1 MLRNNPS
8 LFVDSDAF
16 REIFV
21 SMSEGIIIVDEVG
34 RIVIANPVSEQIFGY
49 EADGLTGVNL
59 EELLPARYRSR
70 HVNFREGFNRN
81 PEPRRMGFGRDLKA
95 LRKDGSEFPVEISL
109 SFTRVKGQ
117 LLVMAFISDISQ
129 RKKAEEA
136 LKRSEEQLLVYAA
149 ELERKVE
156 ARTHALNVTISR
168 LEKEVRERKKAEE
181 EVRKAFERERE
192 VNDLKSKFVSIASHE
207 FRTPLSA
214 VLSSASLINQYKEK
228 GELEKVTKH
237 VARIKSSV
245 IHLTAILIDFLS
257 LGKLEE
263 GKIEVNNEIIRVNEF
278 LNEVREELLETLRAD
293 QEIIIKETPGAL
305 EIKSDVRI
313 LRNILFNLISN
324 ASKYSSPGKIIYVE
338 ARLEKDQVAFDIRD
352 EGIGIP
358 EQDFKHMFDRFFR
371 ASNAGDTQGTGLG
384 LNIVKRYVELL
395 HGSVTFSSVYGEG
408 STFTVRLPIN
418 NSL

>member
-1 MLRNNPS
+1 MLRNQS
-8 LFVDSDAF
+8 LLFVDSDAF
-16 REIFV
+16 KEIFE
-21 SMSEGIIIVDEVG
+21 SMSEGIIIVDENG
-34 RIVIANPVSEQIFGY
+34 KIVIANPVSEQIFGY
-49 EADGLTGVNL
+49 EANGLTGVEL
-59 EELLPARYRSR
+59 ENLLPARYRPR
-70 HVNFREGFNRN
+70 HINFREGFNRN

-156 ARTHALNVTISR
+156 ARTHALNDTISR
-168 LEKEVRERKKAEE
+168 LEEEIRERKKAEE

-228 GELEKVTKH
+228 GELEKVGKH
-237 VARIKSSV
+237 VTRIKSSV
-245 IHLTAILIDFLS
+245 NHLTSILNDFLS

-263 GKIEVNNEIIRVNEF
+263 GKIEVNKEVIQVDEF
-278 LNEVREELLETLRAD
+278 LNEVREELLQTLRTGQD
-293 QEIIIKETPGAL
+293 IIIKNLSSQL

-324 ASKYSSPGKIIYVE
+324 ASKYSATDKKIYVE
-338 ARLEKDQVAFDIRD
+338 VGRREHRVVFDIRD

-395 HGSVTFSSVYGEG
+395 EGSVTFSSRYGEG
-408 STFTVRLPIN
+408 STFSVSLPIK
-418 NSL
+418 

>member
-1 MLRNNPS
+1 
-8 LFVDSDAF
+8 
-16 REIFV
+16 
-21 SMSEGIIIVDEVG
+21 MSEGIIIVDENG
-34 RIVIANPVSEQIFGY
+34 KIVIANPVSEQIFGY
-49 EADGLTGVNL
+49 ETDELTGVEL
-59 EELLPARYRSR
+59 ENLLPARYRSR
-70 HVNFREGFNRN
+70 HINFREGFNRN

-109 SFTRVKGQ
+109 SFTKVKGQ

-156 ARTHALNVTISR
+156 ARTHALNDTISR
-168 LEKEVRERKKAEE
+168 LEEEVRERKKAEE

-228 GELEKVTKH
+228 GELEKVGKH
-237 VARIKSSV
+237 VTRIKSSV
-245 IHLTAILIDFLS
+245 NHLTSILNDFLS

-263 GKIEVNNEIIRVNEF
+263 GKIDVNNEMIQIDEF
-278 LNEVREELLETLRAD
+278 LNEVREELLETLRVD
-293 QEIIIKETPGAL
+293 QDIIIKNLSAPL
-305 EIKSDVRI
+305 EIKSDVRT

-324 ASKYSSPGKIIYVE
+324 ASKYSAAGKKIFIEVD
-338 ARLEKDQVAFDIRD
+338 RRDDHVVFDIKD

-395 HGSVTFSSVYGEG
+395 EGSVTFSSRYGKG
-408 STFTVRLPIN
+408 STFSVSLPIK
-418 NSL
+418 